1 MSIKGNIVSSE
12 FITSLI
18 VSGVVIIIS
27 IFLIIR
33 GKYLRDIKSSSGLSA
48 SSNETSTGTALII
61 FGLLLLITQ
70 IIKFSAIL
78 F

>member
-70 IIKFSAIL
+70 VIKFSAIL